1 MKAKKL
7 NIYKPV
13 IGFSLDGEYYVT
25 FFRMSDCEKPHYS
38 KLGFKHQGICAC
50 CKGRQKTY
58 KGFKWYYI
66 KDYLG
71 SDYNEEKEI
80 TEELFK
86 ELQEEFK
93 DFLD

>member
-25 FFRMSDCEKPHYS
+25 FWKIIDCEKQPYA
-38 KLGFKHQGICAC
+38 KYGFRHQGIINC
-50 CKGRQKTY
+50 CKGRQKAY

-71 SDYNEEKEI
+71 SSYNEEKGI
-80 TEELFK
+80 TDDLFK
-86 ELQEEFK
+86 QLQEQFK
-93 DFLD
+93 DFIN

>member
-13 IGFSLDGEYYVT
+13 IGFSLDGKYYVT
-25 FFRMSDCEKPHYS
+25 FDYISQCEKPYFS
-38 KLGFKHQGICAC
+38 NLGFHKESIIKC
-50 CKGRQKTY
+50 CKGKQKTHKY
-58 KGFKWYYI
+58 FKWYYI

-71 SDYNEEKEI
+71 SDYNEDKGI
-80 TEELFK
+80 TEDLFK
-86 ELQEEFK
+86 QLQEEFK

>member
-13 IGFSLDGEYYVT
+13 IGFSLDEKYYIT
-25 FFRMSDCEKPHYS
+25 FYRISDCKKSYVS
-38 KLGFKHQGICAC
+38 KYGFHTTCICRC
-50 CKGRQKTY
+50 CKGKQKIH

-71 SDYNEEKEI
+71 SSYNEDKGI
-80 TEELFK
+80 TEDLFK
-86 ELQEEFK
+86 QLQEEFK